1 MFLEMEI
8 VPDYWVKD
16 ISLEADGRKLLEWA
30 ELSMPVVMKIR
41 KKFEEEKPLKGYT
54 LVGCLHITKETGVL
68 ARTLKAGGA
77 KVVLTASNPLST
89 TDEVAAALA
98 VEGINVYAIKGES
111 NEDYYRCI
119 GYALSHEADVTIDDG
134 ADLVSTLHKMARG
147 EKGGE
152 MDIVEGVLGERPDL
166 IEKVIGGSEETTT
179 GVIRLRAMARDGALK
194 YPLVAV
200 NDAKSKNLFDNP
212 VGTGQ
217 SALDGVIRATDVLI
231 AGKNVVVV
239 GYGHVGLGIAE
250 RARGLG
256 ALVTVVDVQPHNAL
270 KAAMYGFRVA
280 TMREAAEYGDI
291 FITATGNINVIRK
304 EHFELMKNEAILANA
319 GHFDVEISKPD
330 LEELSEN
337 IREIRPLVTEYKLK
351 NGKRLFLLGE
361 GRLVNL
367 ACAKGHPSEVMDMSF
382 ALQAL
387 CAEYMVKNA
396 GKLPVTVIDVPQ
408 DIDEKVARLKLE
420 TMDLK
425 TEKLT
430 EQQEEYLKSWK
441 IGT

>member
-1 MFLEMEI
+1 
-8 VPDYWVKD
+8 
-16 ISLEADGRKLLEWA
+16 
-30 ELSMPVVMKIR
+30 
-41 KKFEEEKPLKGYT
+41 
-54 LVGCLHITKETGVL
+54 
-68 ARTLKAGGA
+68 
-77 KVVLTASNPLST
+77 
-89 TDEVAAALA
+89 
-98 VEGINVYAIKGES
+98 
-111 NEDYYRCI
+111 
-119 GYALSHEADVTIDDG
+119 
-134 ADLVSTLHKMARG
+134 
-147 EKGGE
+147 
-152 MDIVEGVLGERPDL
+152 MDIVESVLGERPDL

-231 AGKNVVVV
+231 AGKNFVVV
-239 GYGHVGLGIAE
+239 GYGHVGSGIAE

-256 ALVTVVDVQPHNAL
+256 ALVIVVDVKPHNAL

-396 GKLPVTVIDVPQ
+396 DKLPVTVIDVPQ